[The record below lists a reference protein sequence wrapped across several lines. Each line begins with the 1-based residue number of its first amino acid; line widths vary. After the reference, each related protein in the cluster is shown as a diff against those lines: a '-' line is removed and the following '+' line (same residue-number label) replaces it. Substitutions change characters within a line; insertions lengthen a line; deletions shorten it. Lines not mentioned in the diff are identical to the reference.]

1 MLLKGKVV
9 KGHGKA
15 TEFWNNFP
23 DEYKLLFNKFY
34 PGSLNVKIDREFD
47 MIPDKVMTVIYP
59 IFLFDGIWEGAN
71 WRSVN
76 YLPVKINGVRG
87 FLITLDP
94 PSIGRPK
101 DILEFL
107 SQYNLMEKIEDKKK
121 VVIEIL

>member
-9 KGHGKA
+9 KGWGKA
-15 TEFWNNFP
+15 TKFWSDFP
-23 DEYKLLFNKFY
+23 EEYKSLFKEFY
-34 PGSLNVKIDREFD
+34 PGTLNVKIDREFD

-59 IFLFDGIWEGAN
+59 NFLFDGVWKELN
-71 WRSVN
+71 HRSVN
-76 YLPVKINGVRG
+76 YLPVKINGARG
-87 FLITLDP
+87 FLITLGLS
-94 PSIGRPK
+94 SISRPK